1 MFGLFKKKEKE
12 PEKEVAVLSPEAV
25 ENLQSAIDQ
34 LNQEIL
40 TTQDNNKLAE
50 LFEQVGLKLSE
61 LNEKEQAIEKLEKSL
76 EKKKSIGDG
85 YKKLMSLYNEK
96 RAEAARAGDDQGIDY
111 YMGKMD
117 EMRQIAKQ
125 VTIGGN
131 KEY

>member
-1 MFGLFKKKEKE
+1 MFGFFKKKDKK
-12 PEKEVAVLSPEAV
+12 PEKEIAVLSPEAV
-25 ENLQSAIDQ
+25 ETIQLEIDQ

-40 TTQDNNKLAE
+40 TTQDNNKLAA
-50 LFEQVGLKLSE
+50 LFEQVGLKLSD

-76 EKKKSIGDG
+76 ENKKSIGDG

-96 RAEAARAGDDQGIDY
+96 RAEAARAGDDQGIEY

-131 KEY
+131 N

>member
-25 ENLQSAIDQ
+25 ENLQSTIDQ

-76 EKKKSIGDG
+76 EQKKSIGDG

-131 KEY
+131 NEY

>member
-12 PEKEVAVLSPEAV
+12 PEKEVAVLSPEVAAKLRS
-25 ENLQSAIDQ
+25 EIEQ

-50 LFEQVGLKLSE
+50 LFEQVGLKLSV
-61 LNEKEQAIEKLEKSL
+61 LNEKDLAIEKLEKSL
-76 EKKKSIGDG
+76 ENQRSIGDG

-117 EMRQIAKQ
+117 DMRQIAKQ
-125 VTIGGN
+125 VTISGKN
-131 KEY
+131 

>member
-1 MFGLFKKKEKE
+1 MFGLFKKKDKK
-12 PEKEVAVLSPEAV
+12 PEKEIAVLPPEVV
-25 ENLQSAIDQ
+25 EKLQSEIEQ

-50 LFEQVGLKLSE
+50 LFEQVGLKLSDV
-61 LNEKEQAIEKLEKSL
+61 NEKDQAIEKLEKSL
-76 EKKKSIGDG
+76 ESKQSIGDG

-117 EMRQIAKQ
+117 EMRQIAKK
-125 VTIGGN
+125 VTITGN
-131 KEY
+131 N

>member
-1 MFGLFKKKEKE
+1 MFGLFKKKEKK
-12 PEKEVAVLSPEAV
+12 PEKEVAVLSPEVV
-25 ENLQSAIDQ
+25 EKIQSELDQ

-50 LFEQVGLKLSE
+50 LFEQVGIKLSD
-61 LNEKEQAIEKLEKSL
+61 LNEKDQAIENLEKSL
-76 EKKKSIGDG
+76 ENKQSIGDG

-117 EMRQIAKQ
+117 DMRQIAKK
-125 VTIGGN
+125 VTITGN
-131 KEY
+131 N